1 MTFRQFA
8 FNNVKRSFGR
18 YAAYFF
24 SSAFAVTVFFMYASF
39 IFHPDVVNGTIRP
52 SVRRGMVSA
61 EVIIFLFAIFFTF
74 YSTSS
79 FLKMRKKEFGLLT
92 LLGITRRQ
100 LNKLIVVENTII
112 AILSIITGIS
122 FGALFTKIFLMMF
135 SVILDLESPLSY
147 YIDWKAI
154 ALTAFLF
161 FVLFETITV
170 MTLVT
175 IRSNKIIDL
184 LKAAKQPKKPPFY
197 SIWLSLLALACLAA
211 GYYLAYSSDIIK
223 MMKRVLPILG
233 LVIIGTYFLYTQAS
247 IGLLRFYT
255 KQKRSYYR
263 GTNLVTAAELTY
275 KLKDNARILSIVTI
289 LTAVTFTSTGVLAN
303 LYFGKKAETE
313 ARFPHAIALVAKN
326 GLGQFEEKVQI
337 INNLLQEENI
347 HFTNHQAQLIRV
359 YNPYKLNDHVMQN
372 ISLISVSDY
381 NKFADLAHQ
390 PHISLPTNTAAYMYP
405 TPDKGYEPIKGKNIA
420 LSIKNSNKIVQLKL
434 NKPVYQPVLNPTTH
448 VGYILIVH
456 DHLFNEFKNLA
467 TKDTTQYYFGVSYKD
482 WEDKKAVVQKL
493 DDKIQKDK
501 IIDYNTRLESFEI
514 MREFFS
520 LTFFIGF
527 FISIL
532 FFLAA
537 DSILYLKLYNDLEQ
551 DLKQYLS
558 LAKIGLTLKEM
569 KQIAAKQVAILF
581 FVPFAIATVHAG
593 FAFKM
598 LQNMV
603 SGSVLK
609 TSVLVI
615 VIFLVVQLIYYFFI
629 RSLYIKKIAKVM

>member
-24 SSAFAVTVFFMYASF
+24 SSAFAVTVFFMYAAF

-79 FLKMRKKEFGLLT
+79 FLKMRKKDFGLLT
-92 LLGITRRQ
+92 LLGITRSQ
-100 LNKLIVVENTII
+100 LNKLIIVENTII

-154 ALTAFLF
+154 VLTAFLF

-247 IGLLRFYT
+247 IGLFRFYT

-603 SGSVLK
+603 SGSVVK
-609 TSVLVI
+609 ISVLVI

>member
-24 SSAFAVTVFFMYASF
+24 SSAFAVTVFFMYAAF

-79 FLKMRKKEFGLLT
+79 FLKMRKKDFGLLT
-92 LLGITRRQ
+92 LLGITRSQ
-100 LNKLIVVENTII
+100 LNKLIIVENTII

-154 ALTAFLF
+154 VLTAFLF

-603 SGSVLK
+603 SGSVVK
-609 TSVLVI
+609 ISVLVI